1 MKRSSLFVIQFC
13 NNFHFFILKQISSH
27 ILKHVMDQHEGKKQ
41 SKFLKHFLK
50 RDKENDLAIFDSINI
65 P

>member
-27 ILKHVMDQHEGKKQ
+27 ILKHVMNQHEGKNNQ
-41 SKFLKHFLK
+41 NFLS
-50 RDKENDLAIFDSINI
+50 IF
-65 P
+65 